1 MHIRTCSSASC
12 GLAFTSSVT
21 AGNTLAFALGWYGQS
36 PPSTPTDTRGD
47 TFTLG
52 VSNSVS
58 APSGNPP
65 TLVQKNYNSN
75 STSASY
81 GLAFTSTVV
90 SGNTL
95 AFALGSVN
103 QSPPSTPTDTR
114 GNTFTLGVSN
124 SVAGPA
130 PTLVQKNYNSN
141 CSSASCGLAFTSSVS
156 AGNTLAFALGWYGQS
171 PPSTPTDTR
180 GNTFALG
187 ASNSVQVGS
196 GGTLALDGSN
206 TNQAAGSGSIATT
219 LTTTNANDVIIA
231 YVSPANTGATTPPS
245 VSGISGGGLTW
256 LHRVTTPTY
265 AYV

>member
-12 GLAFTSSVT
+12 GLAFTSSVA

-58 APSGNPP
+58 AVNGNPP

-75 STSASY
+75 CNSASC
-81 GLAFTSTVV
+81 GLAYTSNVV
-90 SGNTL
+90 AGNTL
-95 AFALGSVN
+95 AFALGWYN

-114 GNTFTLGVSN
+114 GDTFTLGVSN
-124 SVAGPA
+124 SVTAA

-141 CSSASCGLAFTSSVS
+141 CNSASCGLAYTSNVV
-156 AGNTLAFALGWYGQS
+156 AGNTLAFALGWYNQS

-180 GNTFALG
+180 GDTFTLGVSNSVTAAPTLVQKNYISNCNSASCGLAFTQSVVAGNTLAFALG
-187 ASNSVQVGS
+187 WYNQSPPSTPTDTRGDTFTLGVSNSVTAAH
-196 GGTLALDGSN
+196 TLLQQN
-206 TNQAAGSGSIATT
+206 
-219 LTTTNANDVIIA
+219 
-231 YVSPANTGATTPPS
+231 
-245 VSGISGGGLTW
+245 
-256 LHRVTTPTY
+256 
-265 AYV
+265 

>member
-12 GLAFTSSVT
+12 GLAFTSSVA

-75 STSASY
+75 CSSASC
-81 GLAFTSTVV
+81 GLAFTSNVV

-95 AFALGSVN
+95 AFALGWYN

-114 GNTFTLGVSN
+114 GDTFTLGVSN
-124 SVAGPA
+124 SVSAPSA
-130 PTLVQKNYNSN
+130 NPPTLVQDRK
-141 CSSASCGLAFTSSVS
+141 SV
-156 AGNTLAFALGWYGQS
+156 
-171 PPSTPTDTR
+171 
-180 GNTFALG
+180 
-187 ASNSVQVGS
+187 V
-196 GGTLALDGSN
+196 
-206 TNQAAGSGSIATT
+206 
-219 LTTTNANDVIIA
+219 
-231 YVSPANTGATTPPS
+231 
-245 VSGISGGGLTW
+245 
-256 LHRVTTPTY
+256 
-265 AYV
+265 